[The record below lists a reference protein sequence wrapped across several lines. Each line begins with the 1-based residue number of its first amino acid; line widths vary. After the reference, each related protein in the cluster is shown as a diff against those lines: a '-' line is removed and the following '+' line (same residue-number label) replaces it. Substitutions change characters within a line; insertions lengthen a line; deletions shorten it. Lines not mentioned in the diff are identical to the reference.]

1 MLCLISGRDVISLV
15 CRSGED
21 SVGKRHRL
29 MRLGKEGTHW
39 FQFPSH
45 FFFEYLCRTYCV
57 LVPLQTLSVLG
68 VQGP

>member
-29 MRLGKEGTHW
+29 MRLGKEGTHCW
-39 FQFPSH
+39 
-45 FFFEYLCRTYCV
+45 YCRKNEF
-57 LVPLQTLSVLG
+57 
-68 VQGP
+68 